1 MVVLCKV
8 SRQGFHIV
16 CLVSSIMTQAVI
28 SFKRACAQFACP
40 QLIGCYSRLISPF
53 LSVLS
58 NLKADGQL
66 SGCLKVRV
74 RSGYEADLTST

>member
-8 SRQGFHIV
+8 SHQGFHTV

-40 QLIGCYSRLISPF
+40 QLIGCYGRLIGFSVWLQIF
-53 LSVLS
+53 LQET
-58 NLKADGQL
+58 NLYLYASDL
-66 SGCLKVRV
+66 NFSG
-74 RSGYEADLTST
+74 